1 MTDMSVRPAPRL
13 GRSWTPLAGAL
24 RASWVLAV
32 VWAVAGCG
40 GRGPGDRPAAAP
52 GPAGAGRARQVDAAS
67 ADGRVAQDAGPAATV
82 AAAPAAARVG
92 GRSAGASRERDR
104 GAVRPVFDDV
114 ARSSGIDFTYDR
126 DVVPDRWLVVEVM
139 GGGVA
144 WIDYDRDGW
153 LDLFLTNGG
162 RIEYDKG
169 PPRDAPDRLFR
180 SQGRDAGGA
189 VRFHDVTASAAAGE
203 PGYGQGVAVGDYDA
217 DGFPDLYLANY
228 GPNALLRNNGDGTF
242 SVVTG
247 AAGVGDD
254 KWGTGAVFTD
264 LDFDGILD
272 IYCCNFLDN
281 IPANARPCFVGAKV
295 EGTTGYTEKQGY
307 CGPGN
312 YRGDQDAVYRGR
324 GDGSFERA
332 EVDLGFVEREG
343 AGKGLCVAVADLDDD
358 LKPEIY
364 VGNDM
369 TPNYLYV
376 PRGDPVPTATGS
388 VLRVRYEEVAFDA
401 GCAVSDQGENEATMG
416 IVCEDL
422 NDDALPDIFLCHFY
436 KAKNTLYHNLGKLQF
451 ADESRRTRIAATS
464 FDNLGFGTV
473 ALDWDRDGRLDLFN
487 ATGHVLGP
495 NYEPEHMPPQLL
507 RRVDRERFADVSG
520 DVAGSYFSGSYL
532 GRGVAGAD
540 YDNDGDLDIAVAHND
555 SPFALLRNDT
565 AAPGRFI
572 SLDLVS
578 RNRVPPVGG
587 RVEMTCGA
595 IRMVRPVV
603 AGGSYLASHD
613 PRILFTLPP
622 GEAPAEVTIHWPT
635 GRVDRVSLGG
645 DRHWRVVEGAAPVE
659 VDRDGRPLGNRP

>member
-1 MTDMSVRPAPRL
+1 MSIATIRPALRRMVVGWLLATGLGAGTGCSRPAPV
-13 GRSWTPLAGAL
+13 P
-24 RASWVLAV
+24 
-32 VWAVAGCG
+32 
-40 GRGPGDRPAAAP
+40 PRPAAAP
-52 GPAGAGRARQVDAAS
+52 EAPPAPDPLLTGAGR
-67 ADGRVAQDAGPAATV
+67 G
-82 AAAPAAARVG
+82 AAAHAT
-92 GRSAGASRERDR
+92 ASP
-104 GAVRPVFDDV
+104 VTPVFTEV
-114 ARSSGIDFTYDR
+114 ARESGIDFTYDR

-162 RIEYDKG
+162 RIQYDRG
-169 PPRDAPDRLFR
+169 PDRDAPDHLYR
-180 SQGRDAGGA
+180 SRGRSADGTVTFTDATVPAA
-189 VRFHDVTASAAAGE
+189 VGD

-242 SVVTG
+242 TAVTG
-247 AAGVGDD
+247 SAGVGDD
-254 KWGTGAVFTD
+254 KWGTGAVFAD

-295 EGTTGYTEKQGY
+295 AGSTGYTETFGY

-312 YRGDQDAVYRGR
+312 YRGDQDAVYRGV
-324 GDGSFERA
+324 GDGTFVRA
-332 EVDLGFVEREG
+332 EKELGFVETEG

-358 LKPEIY
+358 LRPEIY

-376 PRGDPVPTATGS
+376 AGAEPQPGPDGS
-388 VLRVRYEEVAFDA
+388 RLRVRYEEVAFDA

-416 IVCEDL
+416 IACDDFNEDGR
-422 NDDALPDIFLCHFY
+422 PDIFLCHFY
-436 KAKNTLYHNLGKLQF
+436 KAKNTLYHNLGRLQF
-451 ADESRRTRIAATS
+451 SDESRRTRIAATS

-495 NYEPEHMPPQLL
+495 NYDPEHMPPQLL
-507 RRVDRERFADVSG
+507 RRIDKERFADVSAE
-520 DVAGSYFSGSYL
+520 VQGSYFRGSYL
-532 GRGVAGAD
+532 GRGVAGVD

-565 AAPGRFI
+565 GAPGRFL
-572 SLDLVS
+572 SLELLTPD
-578 RNRVPPVGG
+578 RVPPVGG

-595 IRMVRPVV
+595 ISMVRPVV

-613 PRILFTLPP
+613 PRLLFTLPP
-622 GEAPAEVTIHWPT
+622 GEEPAALTIHWPT
-635 GRVDRVSLGG
+635 GRVDRVSLAGG
-645 DRHWRVVEGAAPVE
+645 RHYRMTEGEAPVE
-659 VDRDGRPLGNRP
+659 IDAAGRPVEARP